1 MPPVAKP
8 KTKKPLAIDR
18 SELIF
23 AAILARRPWLAH
35 AFSTRSF
42 GTLGYRGEGGTD
54 GEKNRA
60 RFLKVLAGGPAANF
74 QLATLRQV
82 HSDVIHRIASVP
94 SERLTGDG
102 MITDVPGIVLAIQTA
117 DCLPVLL
124 ADPKRK
130 AVGAFHAGWR
140 GALARIVE
148 KGVGA
153 MRREFGSV
161 PRDLLAAIG
170 PGIHGC
176 CYRVGEEVREQFA
189 SQFNYAAELFE
200 EFDNPD
206 EVRRKYP
213 LLFMNQRA
221 PGHGQPEREIHLDLV
236 KANLRQ
242 LTDAGVPEKNI
253 EASPLCAV
261 CRQDLLYSYRAEGAG
276 TGRMMDAIGIR
287 A

>member
-1 MPPVAKP
+1 MGALAKLIG
-8 KTKKPLAIDR
+8 KKPMTIDQAGLLCAEQLSR
-18 SELIF
+18 Q
-23 AAILARRPWLAH
+23 PWLLH
-35 AFSTRSF
+35 AFSARSF
-42 GTLGYRGEGGTD
+42 GTLGYSGEGGAD

-60 RFLKVLAGGPAANF
+60 RFLKALAGSDEKF
-74 QLATLRQV
+74 QFATLRQV
-82 HSDVIHRIASVP
+82 HCDVIHRIASV
-94 SERLTGDG
+94 SNDRLTGDG

-130 AVGAFHAGWR
+130 AVGAVHAGWR
-140 GALARIVE
+140 GTLARIVE

-176 CYRVGEEVREQFA
+176 CYRVGDEVREQFA

-242 LTDAGVPEKNI
+242 LTDSGVPEKNI
-253 EASPLCAV
+253 EASPLCTV
-261 CRQDLLYSYRAEGAG
+261 CRKDLLFSYRAEGAG
-276 TGRMMDAIGIR
+276 TGRMMGAIAIR
-287 A
+287 N